1 MLTGKLLKRLGEVSL
16 LKQSYVK
23 DPDKLV
29 EVFLNNSN
37 AVIKSF
43 VRLEVGEGIEI
54 EKSDFAAEVKSQI
67 ENR

>member
-1 MLTGKLLKRLGEVSL
+1 M
-16 LKQSYVK
+16 
-23 DPDKLV
+23 
-29 EVFLNNSN
+29 